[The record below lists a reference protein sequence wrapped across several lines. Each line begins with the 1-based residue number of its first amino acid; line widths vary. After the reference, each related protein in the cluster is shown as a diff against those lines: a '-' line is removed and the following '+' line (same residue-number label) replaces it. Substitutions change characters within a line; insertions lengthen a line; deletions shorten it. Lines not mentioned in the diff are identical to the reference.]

1 MKRKARKKEIKMRVE
16 KKLQEMDLELPEV
29 AAPAGVYVLARRVGN
44 LLYLA
49 GQTAH
54 VKGVV
59 QVSGVVGKDL
69 TVEEGQE
76 GARLSALNI
85 LSVLKSELGDLD
97 KVRQFVQMIG
107 YVRCTED
114 FGTYTEVVDGASML
128 LQELYGASGL
138 AARMTIGTNELPGGS
153 VTEIMTVVEVED
165 M

>member
-1 MKRKARKKEIKMRVE
+1 MKVE
-16 KKLQEMDLELPEV
+16 GKLHEMGLKLPEI

-54 VKGVV
+54 INGEV

-85 LSVLKSELGDLD
+85 LAVLKSELGDLD
-97 KVRQFVQMIG
+97 KVKQFVQMIG
-107 YVRCTED
+107 YVRCTDD
-114 FGTYTEVVDGASML
+114 FGGYTKVVDGASVL
-128 LQELYGASGL
+128 LQELYGRAGL

-165 M
+165 

>member
-1 MKRKARKKEIKMRVE
+1 MRVE
-16 KKLQEMDLELPEV
+16 KKLQEMRLELPET

-44 LLYLA
+44 LIYLA

-54 VKGVV
+54 VNGVV
-59 QVSGVVGKDL
+59 KVSGVVGRDL

-97 KVRQFVQMIG
+97 KVKQFVQMIG
-107 YVRCTED
+107 YVRCTDE
-114 FGTYTEVVDGASML
+114 FGNYTEVVDGASVL
-128 LQELYGASGL
+128 LKELYGEAGL

-153 VTEIMTVVEVED
+153 VTEIMTVVEVES
-165 M
+165 

>member
-1 MKRKARKKEIKMRVE
+1 MKVE
-16 KKLQEMDLELPEV
+16 KKLQEMGFEIPEV

-54 VKGVV
+54 VNGEVKVR
-59 QVSGVVGKDL
+59 GVVGKDL
-69 TVEEGQE
+69 TIEEGQE

-97 KVRQFVQMIG
+97 RVKQFVQMIG
-107 YVRCTED
+107 YVRCTDD
-114 FGTYTEVVDGASML
+114 FGNYTGVVDGASIL
-128 LQELYGASGL
+128 FQELYGETGL

-165 M
+165 

>member
-1 MKRKARKKEIKMRVE
+1 MRVE
-16 KKLQEMDLELPEV
+16 KKLQEMGLKLPDIAE
-29 AAPAGVYVLARRVGN
+29 PAGVYVLARRVGN

-54 VKGVV
+54 INGVV

-85 LSVLKSELGDLD
+85 LSVLKEELGDLD
-97 KVRQFVQMIG
+97 KVKQFVQMIG
-107 YVRCTED
+107 YVRCADD
-114 FGTYTEVVDGASML
+114 FGRYTGVVDGASML
-128 LQELYGASGL
+128 LQELYGDAGL

-153 VTEIMTVVEVED
+153 VTEIMTVVEVQDEAD
-165 M
+165 DII

>member
-1 MKRKARKKEIKMRVE
+1 MKVE
-16 KKLQEMDLELPEV
+16 KKLQEMGFEIPEV

-49 GQTAH
+49 GQTANVNGEVK

-59 QVSGVVGKDL
+59 GKEL
-69 TVEEGQE
+69 TIEEGQE

-97 KVRQFVQMIG
+97 RVKQFVQMIG
-107 YVRCTED
+107 YVRCTDD
-114 FGTYTEVVDGASML
+114 FGNYTGVVDGASIL
-128 LQELYGASGL
+128 FQELYGETGL

-165 M
+165 

>member
-1 MKRKARKKEIKMRVE
+1 MKVE
-16 KKLQEMDLELPEV
+16 KKLQEMGFEIPEV

-54 VKGVV
+54 VNGEVKVK
-59 QVSGVVGKDL
+59 GVVGKDL
-69 TVEEGQE
+69 TIEEGQE

-85 LSVLKSELGDLD
+85 LAVLKAELGDLD
-97 KVRQFVQMIG
+97 RVRQFVQMIG
-107 YVRCTED
+107 YVRCTDD
-114 FGTYTEVVDGASML
+114 FGNYTGVVDGASIL
-128 LQELYGASGL
+128 FRELYGESGL

-165 M
+165 

>member
-1 MKRKARKKEIKMRVE
+1 MKVE
-16 KKLQEMDLELPEV
+16 KKLPEMGFEIPEV

-54 VKGVV
+54 VNGEVKVK
-59 QVSGVVGKDL
+59 GVVGKEL
-69 TVEEGQE
+69 TIEEGQE

-97 KVRQFVQMIG
+97 RVKQFVQMIG
-107 YVRCTED
+107 YVRCTDD
-114 FGTYTEVVDGASML
+114 FGNYTGVVDGASIL
-128 LQELYGASGL
+128 FQELYGETGL

-165 M
+165 

>member
-1 MKRKARKKEIKMRVE
+1 MKVE
-16 KKLQEMDLELPEV
+16 KKLQEMGFEIPEV

-54 VKGVV
+54 VNGEVKVK
-59 QVSGVVGKDL
+59 GVVGKDL
-69 TVEEGQE
+69 TIEEGQE

-97 KVRQFVQMIG
+97 RVKQFVQMIG
-107 YVRCTED
+107 YVRCTDD
-114 FGTYTEVVDGASML
+114 FGNYTGVVDGASIL
-128 LQELYGASGL
+128 FQELYGEIGL
-138 AARMTIGTNELPGGS
+138 AARMTVGTNELPGGS

-165 M
+165 

>member
-1 MKRKARKKEIKMRVE
+1 MKVEGKLKEMGFEI
-16 KKLQEMDLELPEV
+16 PEA

-54 VKGVV
+54 VNGEVKVK
-59 QVSGVVGKDL
+59 GVVGKDL

-107 YVRCTED
+107 YVRCTDD
-114 FGTYTEVVDGASML
+114 FGNYTGVVDGASIL
-128 LQELYGASGL
+128 FQELYGENGL

-165 M
+165 

>member
-1 MKRKARKKEIKMRVE
+1 MKVE
-16 KKLQEMDLELPEV
+16 KKLQEMGFEIPEV

-54 VKGVV
+54 VNGEVKVK
-59 QVSGVVGKDL
+59 GVVGKEL
-69 TVEEGQE
+69 TIEEGQE

-97 KVRQFVQMIG
+97 RVKQFVQMIG
-107 YVRCTED
+107 YVRCTDD
-114 FGTYTEVVDGASML
+114 FGNYTGVVDGASIL
-128 LQELYGASGL
+128 FLELYGETGL

-165 M
+165 

>member
-1 MKRKARKKEIKMRVE
+1 MGFEI
-16 KKLQEMDLELPEV
+16 PEV

-54 VKGVV
+54 VNGEVKVK
-59 QVSGVVGKDL
+59 GVVGKDL
-69 TVEEGQE
+69 TIEEGQE

-97 KVRQFVQMIG
+97 RVKQFVQMIG
-107 YVRCTED
+107 YVRCTDD
-114 FGTYTEVVDGASML
+114 FGNYTGVVDGASIL
-128 LQELYGASGL
+128 FQELYGEIGL
-138 AARMTIGTNELPGGS
+138 AARMTVGTNELPGGS

-165 M
+165 

>member
-1 MKRKARKKEIKMRVE
+1 MKVE
-16 KKLQEMDLELPEV
+16 KKLQEMGFEIPEV

-54 VKGVV
+54 VNGEVKVK
-59 QVSGVVGKDL
+59 GVVGKDL
-69 TVEEGQE
+69 TIEEGQE
-76 GARLSALNI
+76 GARLSTLNI

-97 KVRQFVQMIG
+97 RVKQFVQMIG
-107 YVRCTED
+107 YVRCTDD
-114 FGTYTEVVDGASML
+114 FGNYTGVVDGASIL
-128 LQELYGASGL
+128 FQELYGETGL

-165 M
+165 

>member
-1 MKRKARKKEIKMRVE
+1 MKVE
-16 KKLQEMDLELPEV
+16 KKLQEMGFEIPEV

-54 VKGVV
+54 VNGEVKVK
-59 QVSGVVGKDL
+59 GVVGKEL
-69 TVEEGQE
+69 TIEEGQE

-97 KVRQFVQMIG
+97 RVKQFVQMIG
-107 YVRCTED
+107 YVRCTDD
-114 FGTYTEVVDGASML
+114 FGNYTGVVDGASIL
-128 LQELYGASGL
+128 FQELYGEIGL

-165 M
+165 

>member
-1 MKRKARKKEIKMRVE
+1 MKVE
-16 KKLQEMDLELPEV
+16 KKLQEMGFEIPEV

-54 VKGVV
+54 VNGEVKVK
-59 QVSGVVGKDL
+59 GVVGKDL
-69 TVEEGQE
+69 TIEEGQE

-97 KVRQFVQMIG
+97 RVKQFVQMIG
-107 YVRCTED
+107 YVRCTDD
-114 FGTYTEVVDGASML
+114 FGNYTGVVDGASIL
-128 LQELYGASGL
+128 FQELYGEIGL

-165 M
+165 KESLMEQMT

>member
-1 MKRKARKKEIKMRVE
+1 MRVE
-16 KKLQEMDLELPEV
+16 KKLREMGLELPKA

-54 VKGVV
+54 VDGVV

-85 LSVLKSELGDLD
+85 LSVLKAELGDLD

-107 YVRCTED
+107 YVRCMDD
-114 FGTYTEVVDGASML
+114 FGSYTGVMDGASML
-128 LQELYGASGL
+128 LRELYGDAGL
-138 AARMTIGTNELPGGS
+138 AARMTVGTNELPGGS
-153 VTEIMTVVEVED
+153 VTEIMVVVEVEE

>member
-1 MKRKARKKEIKMRVE
+1 MKVE
-16 KKLQEMDLELPEV
+16 KKLQEMGFEIPEV

-54 VKGVV
+54 VNGEVKVK
-59 QVSGVVGKDL
+59 GVVGKEL
-69 TVEEGQE
+69 TIEEGQE

-97 KVRQFVQMIG
+97 RVKQFVQMIG
-107 YVRCTED
+107 YVRCTDD
-114 FGTYTEVVDGASML
+114 FGNYTGVVDGASIL
-128 LQELYGASGL
+128 FQELYGETGL

-165 M
+165 

>member
-1 MKRKARKKEIKMRVE
+1 MKVE
-16 KKLQEMDLELPEV
+16 KKLQEMGFKLPET

-54 VKGVV
+54 INGEVKVK
-59 QVSGVVGKDL
+59 GVVGKDL

-97 KVRQFVQMIG
+97 RVRQFVQMIG
-107 YVRCTED
+107 YVRCTDD
-114 FGTYTEVVDGASML
+114 FGNYTGVVDGASIL
-128 LQELYGASGL
+128 FQELYGENGL

-153 VTEIMTVVEVED
+153 VTEIMTVVEVKD
-165 M
+165 

>member
-1 MKRKARKKEIKMRVE
+1 MKVEGKLKEMGFEI
-16 KKLQEMDLELPEV
+16 PEA

-54 VKGVV
+54 VNGEVKVK
-59 QVSGVVGKDL
+59 GVVGKDL

-107 YVRCTED
+107 YVRCTDD
-114 FGTYTEVVDGASML
+114 FGNYTGVVDGASIL
-128 LQELYGASGL
+128 FQELYGENGL

-153 VTEIMTVVEVED
+153 VTEIMAVVEVED
-165 M
+165 

>member
-1 MKRKARKKEIKMRVE
+1 MRVE
-16 KKLQEMDLELPEV
+16 KKLREMGLELPDI

-54 VKGVV
+54 INGEVL
-59 QVSGVVGKDL
+59 VSGVVGKDL

-97 KVRQFVQMIG
+97 KVRQFVQMIA
-107 YVRCTED
+107 YVRCTDE
-114 FGTYTEVVDGASML
+114 FGSYTGVADGASML
-128 LQELYGASGL
+128 LQELYGEKGL

-153 VTEIMTVVEVED
+153 VTEIMAVVEVED
-165 M
+165 

>member
-1 MKRKARKKEIKMRVE
+1 MKVEGKLKEIGFE
-16 KKLQEMDLELPEV
+16 IPEA

-54 VKGVV
+54 VNGEVKVK
-59 QVSGVVGKDL
+59 GVVGKDL

-107 YVRCTED
+107 YVRCTDD
-114 FGTYTEVVDGASML
+114 FGNYTGVVDGASIL
-128 LQELYGASGL
+128 FQELYGENGL

-165 M
+165 

>member
-1 MKRKARKKEIKMRVE
+1 MKVE
-16 KKLQEMDLELPEV
+16 KKLQEMGFEIPEV

-54 VKGVV
+54 VNGEVKVK
-59 QVSGVVGKDL
+59 GVVGKEL
-69 TVEEGQE
+69 TIEEGQE

-97 KVRQFVQMIG
+97 RVKQFVQMIG
-107 YVRCTED
+107 YVRCTDD
-114 FGTYTEVVDGASML
+114 FGNYTGVVDGASIL
-128 LQELYGASGL
+128 FQELYGETGL

-153 VTEIMTVVEVED
+153 VTEIMTVVEVGD
-165 M
+165 

>member
-1 MKRKARKKEIKMRVE
+1 MRVE
-16 KKLQEMDLELPEV
+16 KKLQEMGLELPEA

-138 AARMTIGTNELPGGS
+138 DRKS
-153 VTEIMTVVEVED
+153 VV
-165 M
+165 

>member
-1 MKRKARKKEIKMRVE
+1 MRVE
-16 KKLQEMDLELPEV
+16 QKLREMGLELPEA

-44 LLYLA
+44 LIYLA

-54 VKGVV
+54 LNGVV
-59 QVSGVVGKDL
+59 QVKGIVGKDL

-85 LSVLKSELGDLD
+85 LSVLKTELGDLD

-107 YVRCTED
+107 YVRCADE
-114 FGTYTEVVDGASML
+114 FGSYTGVVDGASIL
-128 LQELYGASGL
+128 LRELYGEAGL

-153 VTEIMTVVEVED
+153 VTEIMAVVEIED
-165 M
+165 R